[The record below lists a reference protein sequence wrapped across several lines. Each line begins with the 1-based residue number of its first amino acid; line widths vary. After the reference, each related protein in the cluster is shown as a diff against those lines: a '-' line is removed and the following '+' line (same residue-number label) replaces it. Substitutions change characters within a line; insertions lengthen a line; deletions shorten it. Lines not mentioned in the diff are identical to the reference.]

1 MEHLAQH
8 IESLIFTAESPIPL
22 QDIKLCLEEAFGAAF
37 HEDELLGAI
46 ESLKQRYADDN
57 FALEIA
63 EIAGGYQFLTKGAYH
78 GTVGVYL
85 KQTTKRRLTRSALET
100 LSIIAYKQPVSKT
113 EVERIRGVN
122 SDHALQKLLEKE
134 LVSIVGRS
142 EGPGRPLLYGTSTK
156 FMEYFGLRSMEEMPK
171 PKEFKLPDNEIGE
184 QAPIE
189 EETDLAPET
198 YESAEE

>member
-1 MEHLAQH
+1 ML
-8 IESLIFTAESPIPL
+8 L
-22 QDIKLCLEEAFGAAF
+22 
-37 HEDELLGAI
+37 LLGNRRRI
-46 ESLKQRYADDN
+46 FGSEQVPKSS
-57 FALEIA
+57 
-63 EIAGGYQFLTKGAYH
+63 
-78 GTVGVYL
+78 
-85 KQTTKRRLTRSALET
+85 KRRS
-100 LSIIAYKQPVSKT
+100 S
-113 EVERIRGVN
+113 G
-122 SDHALQKLLEKE
+122 DHALQKLLEKE

-198 YESAEE
+198 YESAED